1 MKDNS
6 MELTK
11 QQQVIVDLDKG
22 QHLVLAPPGTGKTE
36 LLVQRLS
43 QAIKN
48 GVDQQTMIC
57 LTFTNRAAKNML
69 DRVEK
74 EVGTHDVFIGN
85 IHSFC
90 NTFLRQHNVIPNDT
104 SLLDEEDVELLLK
117 DVIMEIPCYVKGG
130 KSRDAIKSAQLYK
143 YNVFRKQQQLQFP
156 QELIDKLDFS
166 FVDGAEGSNTADRLC
181 NIYENIKEES
191 NFIDFDDLLLLTYH
205 YLVTHPTKNTIF
217 TWLQIDEVQDLNP
230 LQWAIINEISK
241 RERSHRVFFGDYEQA
256 IFSFMGAKLEV
267 LDRIASVSEIH
278 FLQDNFRS
286 PQYLL
291 DLYNTYA
298 KAWLNPHWEY
308 EPVSK
313 NPLPVL
319 PGALS
324 FREIVTQ
331 HEDGRYGTEDD
342 EIDWIVQKKLPR
354 EPQESTAILVSVNK
368 MADSFAR
375 KFDEIGVEYFKISG
389 FDLFR
394 RKEIKDLMAFLS
406 VIVNREDRNAW
417 IRNFHL
423 YGRIKTLKDARI
435 FINYLF
441 SIGLRP
447 FDFVGEQKYEQS
459 YLDDFLFLLK
469 EQRIVVFDTETT
481 GLDTRNDDII
491 QIAAI
496 EIVEG
501 KIGRSFE
508 VFINTNQDLSAS
520 EKIHHITKAYL
531 NEHAISKT
539 EALSQFIN
547 FVGNDALVAHNLQYD
562 YEILNSNLQKENLPT
577 LSGSIRLYDSIDISK
592 RLYPKLPSYKLE
604 YLLEKLGIKGI
615 NSHNALDDVKATVNL
630 ILSFEEPIL
639 KYTEAREKFVEKYH
653 TVFKNIKERFS
664 PIYEAV
670 SGHFTEE
677 MPLKEVVSMVMGY
690 MTDTLKYKT
699 NETIYVELDKLLRH
713 MDRTCI
719 LEDVFVSINKH
730 IPEYV
735 KYKESDLVI
744 GDEKIIIATIHK
756 AKGLEFENV
765 IIPACT
771 DDNFPSYYSKLA
783 GEEGILENARLLYV
797 AMTRARKRLL
807 ITSHTK
813 KITPWGKEIS
823 QEPSRFL
830 NPIMDKLK

>member
-1 MKDNS
+1 MD
-6 MELTK
+6 LTK
-11 QQQVIVDLDKG
+11 QQQVIVDINEG

-43 QAIKN
+43 QAIQN

-74 EVGTHDVFIGN
+74 EVGSHDVFIGN

-104 SLLDEEDVELLLK
+104 SLLDEEDVELLLRE
-117 DVIMEIPCYVKGG
+117 VIMENPCYVEGSKG
-130 KSRDAIKSAQLYK
+130 RDIIKSIQLYK

-166 FVDGAEGSNTADRLC
+166 FVDGNEGLAAANRLC
-181 NIYENIKEES
+181 NAYEKIKEES
-191 NFIDFDDLLLLTYH
+191 SFIDFDDLLLLAYH
-205 YLVTHPTKNTIF
+205 YLVNHPTNIPIVR
-217 TWLQIDEVQDLNP
+217 WLQIDEVQDLNP

-241 RERSHRVFFGDYEQA
+241 RESSHRVFFGDYEQA

-267 LDRIASVSEIH
+267 LDKVAAVSKIH

-291 DLYNTYA
+291 ELYNTYA
-298 KAWLNPHWEY
+298 KAWLAPKWEY

-313 NPLPVL
+313 NSLPKT
-319 PGALS
+319 PSALS
-324 FREIVTQ
+324 FKEIITQ
-331 HEDGRYGTEDD
+331 HEDGRYGTLDD
-342 EIDWIVQKKLPR
+342 EIDWIVKKKLPK
-354 EPQESTAILVSVNK
+354 EPQESTAILVSTNA
-368 MADSFAR
+368 MADSFAH
-375 KFDEIGVEYFKISG
+375 KFDEVGVDYFKISG

-406 VIVNREDRNAW
+406 VIVNAEDRNAW

-423 YGRIKTLKDARI
+423 YGRIKTLKDARV

-447 FDFVGEQKYEQS
+447 FDFVGEQRYEQS

-469 EQRIVVFDTETT
+469 EQRVVVFDTETT
-481 GLDTRNDDII
+481 GLDTQNDDII

-501 KIGRSFE
+501 EIGRSFE
-508 VFINTNQDLSAS
+508 VFINTDKDLSES
-520 EKIHHITKAYL
+520 EKIHHISKDYL

-539 EALSQFIN
+539 EALSQFID
-547 FVGNDALVAHNLQYD
+547 FVGSDVLVAHNLQYD
-562 YEILNSNLQKENLPT
+562 YEILNSNLQKENLSR
-577 LSGSIRLYDSIDISK
+577 LSQAIRLYDSIDLSK

-604 YLLEKLGIKGI
+604 YLLEKLGIEGI

-630 ILSFEEPIL
+630 VLTFEEPIL
-639 KYTEAREKFVEKYH
+639 KYTEAREKFTERYH

-664 PIYEAV
+664 PIHQAI
-670 SGHFTEE
+670 SGYFTEE

-713 MDRTCI
+713 MDRTCV
-719 LEDVFVSINKH
+719 LEDVFDSINKH

-783 GEEGILENARLLYV
+783 GEEGVLESARLLYV
-797 AMTRARKRLL
+797 AMTRTKKRLL

-813 KITPWGKEIS
+813 KITPWGKAIP

-830 NPIMDKLK
+830 SPIIEMME

>member
-1 MKDNS
+1 MN
-6 MELTK
+6 LTK
-11 QQQVIVDLDKG
+11 QQQAIVDLDKG

-43 QAIKN
+43 QAIQN
-48 GVDQQTMIC
+48 GVDQDTMIC

-69 DRVEK
+69 DRVEN
-74 EVGTHDVFIGN
+74 EVGEHDVFIGN

-90 NTFLRQHNVIPNDT
+90 NVFLRKNNEIASDT
-104 SLLDEEDVELLLK
+104 SLLDEEDVALLLRE
-117 DVIMEIPCYVKGG
+117 VISEYPCYVYAKKGRATITG
-130 KSRDAIKSAQLYK
+130 DQLYK
-143 YNVFRKQQQLQFP
+143 YNVYRKQQQLQFP
-156 QELIDKLDFS
+156 EELLQNPDLS
-166 FVDGAEGSNTADRLC
+166 FVEGEEGLVAVGRLC
-181 NIYENIKEES
+181 DTYEKIKEES

-205 YLVTHPTKNTIF
+205 YLATYQNEMTLFN
-217 TWLQIDEVQDLNP
+217 WLQIDEVQDLNP
-230 LQWAIINEISK
+230 LQWAIIDKISTK
-241 RERSHRVFFGDYEQA
+241 DSSHRVFFGDYEQA

-267 LDRIASVSEIH
+267 LDKVAAVSKIH

-291 DLYNTYA
+291 DLYNAYA
-298 KAWLNPHWEY
+298 KAWLNPKWEY
-308 EPVSK
+308 VPVSK
-313 NPLPVL
+313 NLFQKV

-331 HEDGRYGTEDD
+331 HEDGRYGTLED
-342 EIDWIVQKKLPR
+342 EIDWIVKKKLPK
-354 EPQESTAILVSVNK
+354 EPQESTAILVSTNA
-368 MADSFAR
+368 MADSFAH
-375 KFDEIGVEYFKISG
+375 KFDEFGVEYFKISG

-406 VIVNREDRNAW
+406 VIVSAEDRNAW

-423 YGRIKTLKDARI
+423 YGRVKTLKDARV

-447 FDFVGEQKYEQS
+447 FDFIGGVNYEQS

-469 EQRIVVFDTETT
+469 EQRLVVFDTETT
-481 GLDTRNDDII
+481 GLDTQNDDII

-501 KIGRSFE
+501 KVGRSFE
-508 VFINTNQDLSAS
+508 VFINTGKNLTES
-520 EKIHHITKAYL
+520 EKIHHISKNHL
-531 NEHAISKT
+531 NKHAINKT
-539 EALSQFIN
+539 EALSQFIE
-547 FVGNDALVAHNLQYD
+547 FVGDDTLVAHNLKYD
-562 YEILNSNLQKENLPT
+562 YEILNSNLQQENLPK
-577 LSGSIRLYDSIDISK
+577 LSNTIKLYDSIDLSK

-604 YLLEKLGIKGI
+604 YLLEKLGIEGV

-630 ILSFEEPIL
+630 VLTFESPIS
-639 KYTEAREKFVEKYH
+639 THVEARENFVERYH
-653 TVFKNIKERFS
+653 TVFNNIKERFT
-664 PIYEAV
+664 PIYQAV

-690 MTDTLKYKT
+690 MTDTLNYKT
-699 NETIYVELDKLLRH
+699 NESVYGELDKLLRH
-713 MDRTCI
+713 MDRTCV
-719 LEDVFVSINKH
+719 LQDVFVSINKY

-735 KYKESDLVI
+735 KYKESDLVV

-783 GEEGILENARLLYV
+783 GDEGILESARLLYV
-797 AMTRARKRLL
+797 AMTRTRKRLL

-813 KITPWGKEIS
+813 KITNWGREFPQS
-823 QEPSRFL
+823 PSRFL
-830 NPIMDKLK
+830 APVLNLLE